1 MDRLIYGLGFVVL
14 VGCAAVIIASAAG
27 MPPMVASHFDAS
39 GRGGSFMPRADY
51 ELLMLGL
58 GVGLPLLLAFV
69 LAVAPSV
76 TPGVLNV
83 PNAKAWLSGPH
94 QAEARRT
101 LAVRGAVMAIF
112 LACFITAVHLLVV
125 TANRARPAQ
134 LDGTYFVTALALFM
148 LGMAWWTI
156 ALMLYFR
163 RGPPGR

>member
-1 MDRLIYGLGFVVL
+1 MDRLIYGSGFVVL
-14 VGCAAVIIASAAG
+14 VGCAAVIIASSAG
-27 MPPMVASHFDAS
+27 MPATVASHFDAS
-39 GRGGSFMPRADY
+39 GRGGSFMARADY

-58 GVGLPLLLAFV
+58 GIGLPLLLAFV
-69 LAVAPSV
+69 LAVAPSA

-101 LAVRGAVMAIF
+101 LAVRGTVMAIF
-112 LACFITAVHLLVV
+112 LACFITVVHLLVV
-125 TANRARPAQ
+125 AANQVAPPR
-134 LDGTYFVTALALFM
+134 LDGTYFVTALAMFM

-156 ALMLYFR
+156 SLMLYFR